1 MFAALFVADAVRA
14 AEVRVTGVTGAE
26 HARAESARQHQ
37 LQVHT
42 LYKTVTHNELR
53 LEQNFSSSFS
63 GFKSTDKFFQGE
75 FRSPPPPPL

>member
-42 LYKTVTHNELR
+42 LYSNSNTQWIKIGAKYHL
-53 LEQNFSSSFS
+53 
-63 GFKSTDKFFQGE
+63 
-75 FRSPPPPPL
+75 